1 LVFGGFCVRLSRRAF
16 GQFAQNVGLMFCL
29 FIHSLN
35 LLPELILQEIKPY
48 VAKKMT
54 PYIQNVLV
62 LDLIGLI
69 LIINKDTSHVG

>member
-1 LVFGGFCVRLSRRAF
+1 
-16 GQFAQNVGLMFCL
+16 MFCL